1 MSTQLA
7 SGTCHWSELAL
18 FGLQLPCRAC
28 CTECTSSGRALLRV
42 GWTIRA
48 RRLLTLPF
56 GVTLLESKLARTL
69 LGTAPGRRSTGVR
82 RRSSQLGGRG
92 GWSGSPSP
100 LHFLPPPPP
109 SVQGGGNGEPELLP
123 PPWVNSPSPARP
135 AGLRRASGQ
144 HPGSCLA
151 ATCVAARFWR
161 VRSSRPGT
169 VRVRDV
175 RDPRACV

>member
-28 CTECTSSGRALLRV
+28 CTECISSGRALLRV

-92 GWSGSPSP
+92 GGSGSPSP

-109 SVQGGGNGEPELLP
+109 SVQGRGMGNQSFFLRPGLTLPAPPGQPASDEPLASIQALVWP
-123 PPWVNSPSPARP
+123 RP
-135 AGLRRASGQ
+135 ALQRASGES
-144 HPGSCLA
+144 GA
-151 ATCVAARFWR
+151 ADL
-161 VRSSRPGT
+161 GL
-169 VRVRDV
+169 
-175 RDPRACV
+175 